1 MRARYLDSS
10 DVETL
15 SEAML
20 KAASR
25 SREMDVAAAFL
36 TRAGAEQVIQLTRRL
51 TGPQKKHQVR
61 VLVGTWLNVTEPA
74 ALRLLKSV
82 KGVSVRI
89 AKPDGFH
96 VKHVSFRGATEVVA
110 FTGSANFTAKGLGGK
125 GELVVEV
132 TDKVR
137 SSTASV
143 ERDAFRRLWADAYPD
158 TLTAKVIDAYARGW
172 KSPHPFI
179 KKGAL
184 PGKSL
189 RDLFGKQAAM
199 TSAPKDDGSV
209 LWVPIRGTMSDVTEE
224 ALNAEAV
231 GVKSCDFIGLNRKA
245 AFTRIQ
251 NGTRQ
256 VWTLDLRG
264 QPKERSLVLHRIIRE
279 VEMPTENDG
288 RYFAILAPASRNISL
303 KKRSNR
309 EALKELGL
317 VHRIDSLAS
326 SGRTL
331 KPGAQGIAAKLVE
344 LSTPIKRGQ

>member
-1 MRARYLDSS
+1 MHARYLDSR

-15 SEAML
+15 SEAMV

-36 TRAGAEQVIQLTRRL
+36 TKAGVEQVLHLTRRL

-61 VLVGTWLNVTEPA
+61 VLVGTWLNITEPA
-74 ALRLLKSV
+74 ALRQLKRA
-82 KGVSVRI
+82 KGINLRI

-96 VKHVSFRGATEVVA
+96 VKHVSFRGATDIIA

-125 GELVVEV
+125 GELVVEL

-158 TLTAKVIDAYARGW
+158 SLTEKVIEAYARQW
-172 KSPHPFI
+172 TSPRFLI
-179 KKGAL
+179 KRGTSPA
-184 PGKSL
+184 KSL
-189 RDLFGKQAAM
+189 LKLFGRQAAK

-209 LWVPIRGTMSDVTEE
+209 LWFPVHGTLSDATEE
-224 ALNAEAV
+224 ALNEEAV
-231 GVKSCDFIGLNRKA
+231 GENSRDFIGLSSKA
-245 AFTRIQ
+245 VFTRIQ
-251 NGTRQ
+251 KGTRQ

-264 QPKERSLVLHRIIRE
+264 RPKDRSLVLHRIIRE
-279 VEMPTENDG
+279 VEMLTEGDG
-288 RYFAILAPASRNISL
+288 RYFAILAPVSRSISL

-326 SGRTL
+326 DERTL
-331 KPGAQGIAAKLVE
+331 RPGAQGTAARLVA
-344 LSTPIKRGQ
+344 LSTPIKRR